1 MKRPLINKKIFLSPR
16 SEKSNSIK
24 ELLQDIKKNKNLNQI
39 RNNSGRIY
47 LKISKTMRKESNLS
61 QPNLINN
68 NHNKNYTSYI
78 NFKIQKKNSHLDP
91 SKIKS
96 FDEKNENS
104 NDIKDEKTDLNNI
117 NSPNSSRNDL
127 NYDKITPSHNTKI
140 TDLLNKTERFFNS
153 LGFYLNEN
161 NKNDFINFDKNNNY
175 HKIKINKIDFNKAL
189 RNKQLNDIND
199 NNKNLYIKQKENE
212 SELDNKNKD
221 LFYKYKYMLEK
232 DDEKNNNKYIDIM
245 EKESD
250 KNDTNQ
256 FSKYIIDR
264 EIDKIKNSK
273 NSIYNDNNDN
283 LFKNSLLQN
292 NWGFISNLCQ
302 TDEKTIN
309 NKKFKYNNNESA
321 NNFNLL
327 EKYRDNENK
336 YNILPPLSSSMDKIK
351 SNRGK
356 NEIKIAEVRRL
367 YPVYPYNRLENIVPK
382 KNKFNYNVN
391 RKFLFDLVNKFSHDD
406 RYNYERIMN
415 NIRYLSSNNKNT
427 IDDIYNYNIHKYNSI
442 SRKKYF
448 YKNYKK

>member
-175 HKIKINKIDFNKAL
+175 QKIKINKIDFNKAL

-221 LFYKYKYMLEK
+221 LFYKYKH
-232 DDEKNNNKYIDIM
+232 
-245 EKESD
+245 
-250 KNDTNQ
+250 
-256 FSKYIIDR
+256 R
-264 EIDKIKNSK
+264 
-273 NSIYNDNNDN
+273 
-283 LFKNSLLQN
+283 
-292 NWGFISNLCQ
+292 IS
-302 TDEKTIN
+302 
-309 NKKFKYNNNESA
+309 
-321 NNFNLL
+321 
-327 EKYRDNENK
+327 
-336 YNILPPLSSSMDKIK
+336 
-351 SNRGK
+351 
-356 NEIKIAEVRRL
+356 
-367 YPVYPYNRLENIVPK
+367 
-382 KNKFNYNVN
+382 
-391 RKFLFDLVNKFSHDD
+391 
-406 RYNYERIMN
+406 RYN
-415 NIRYLSSNNKNT
+415 
-427 IDDIYNYNIHKYNSI
+427 
-442 SRKKYF
+442 
-448 YKNYKK
+448 